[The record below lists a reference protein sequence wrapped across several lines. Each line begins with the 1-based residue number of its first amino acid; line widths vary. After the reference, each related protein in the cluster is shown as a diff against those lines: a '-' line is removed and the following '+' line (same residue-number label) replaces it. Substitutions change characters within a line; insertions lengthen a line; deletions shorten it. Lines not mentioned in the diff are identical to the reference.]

1 MSNLASRALTAVVAL
16 PLLVALILWEER
28 LGFGALVVA
37 AAAVGMAE
45 LTAILIPSAPKLA
58 RAVLVAAGASLTF
71 LVYLFPDRTLVWML
85 GAVVVSATTVLVAP
99 GPIPAAG
106 ARLGIASFALPYVG
120 LLCAA
125 LALLHREVT
134 DGPNWV
140 FVTLAATFS
149 NDTGAYFAGRALGRH
164 KLYPAVSPAK
174 TIEGAVGGLVASVA
188 ALFVC
193 RATFFPALSVGDCL
207 LVAIPAAV
215 LGPIGD
221 LVESLIK
228 RSGGVKDS
236 GQLFPGHGGLLDRVD
251 ALMFVA
257 AWVYVYVRFLR

>member
-28 LGFGALVVA
+28 LGFGSLVIA
-37 AAAVGMAE
+37 AAAVGIAE
-45 LTAILIPSAPKLA
+45 LTTILIPTAPKLA
-58 RAVLVAAGASLTF
+58 RAILVAAGAGLTF
-71 LVYLFPDRTLVWML
+71 LVYTFPDRALVWTL

-99 GPIPAAG
+99 GPIPQAG
-106 ARLGIASFALPYVG
+106 ARLGIAGFALPYVG
-120 LLCAA
+120 LLSAA
-125 LALLHREVT
+125 LALLHREMP
-134 DGPNWV
+134 DGPKWV

-149 NDTGAYFAGRALGRH
+149 NDTGAYFAGRAFGRH

-174 TIEGAVGGLVASVA
+174 TMEGAVGGLLASVA
-188 ALFVC
+188 ALFVS
-193 RATFFPALSVGDCL
+193 RATFFPALSGADCL

-251 ALMFVA
+251 ALLFVS
-257 AWVYVYVRFLR
+257 AWVYAYARFIR